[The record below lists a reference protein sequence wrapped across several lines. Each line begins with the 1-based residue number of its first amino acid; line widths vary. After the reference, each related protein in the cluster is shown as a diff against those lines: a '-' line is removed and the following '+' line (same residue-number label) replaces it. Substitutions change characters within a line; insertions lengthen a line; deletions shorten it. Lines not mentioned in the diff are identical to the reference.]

1 MAKTFYG
8 YAEREAGSY
17 VDWSQIGKDITDM
30 LQEEVVRRETLKKEL
45 ADASTAYGET
55 LANAPTG
62 LHEGAND
69 AIISFADNAQQAR
82 LMQDR
87 LLKSGQLK
95 VKDYLLQRENLTQG
109 TKGIFNVAKNFQEKV
124 AYKVERMKNN
134 ESQYLEQYLF
144 ELTEGFGNFN
154 KAGIYIN
161 PTNFEVSA
169 AKKIQKTGPN
179 GEVYYEM
186 SNDPKDFLTTN
197 EMNNFIS
204 VDLNR
209 FDDTKAVEDLSNQ
222 VGARLQQD
230 YIYDK
235 GRKSFITRAI
245 SDASG
250 DVFRKMVEQGE
261 LTEDEI
267 NLVNRFRGQVDKE
280 FDSWLSNPFNITSTL
295 TESLGEKFT
304 FVWKE
309 EDQKGNPN
317 AILLE
322 KDPNS
327 GFVKPV
333 FNTDE
338 GKAQIDKIKE
348 VWGERLRLRLDQ
360 NVTEVGKQETVRPRV
375 PETDAEKKQ
384 NKARQA
390 GDALKDVFIKD
401 LIYGDD
407 DQKERALRR
416 LKLYNSDIIDY
427 QFRTENGVKN
437 LYQIVPDAN
446 SATKEKAV
454 LFIEDF
460 NNRSPEEIGSTIIFS
475 ESAKVMNAK
484 NRENYTDAMAA
495 TGLGLSAAQQYHPN
509 ETQNRVWSAVGNPA
523 AGKSQVDYVSIDN
536 RTSAQQQY
544 ANFTGGMVYDKL
556 VKNST
561 KSSQKAADGFATA
574 YMTAPKGGTIDNNPM
589 NAKNLNLNSINKSNS
604 KLIHDD
610 STLLADNSELIE
622 FRLPPEI
629 GPSFVLP
636 VHSSYGFQSA
646 SKEIAK
652 IIDSK
657 IIEYRNDPGNTSP
670 ITLNDIKTQMGN
682 YGGNKDYFDK
692 FQTGYQNMLSA
703 GGQSIVKGPLASMR
717 AGATTKTP
725 FRPYDPTKDASMAD
739 YVAKKKAY
747 ENQ

>member
-204 VDLNR
+204 VDLDR
-209 FDDTKAVEDLSNQ
+209 FDDTKAVEDLSTQ

-250 DVFRKMVEQGE
+250 DVFQKMIDNKE
-261 LTEDEI
+261 LSREEI
-267 NLVNRFRGQVDKE
+267 NLVNRFRDQVEKE
-280 FDSWLSNPFNITSTL
+280 FDSWLSNPFNVTSTL

-338 GKAQIDKIKE
+338 GKEQIDKIKE

-360 NVTEVGKQETVRPRV
+360 SVTETGKQEISDFQREKYYRERADKKEQAKSFVKDWVESVAGGSDQSLATTASANVRNTLTYKGNQIVKVQKTTNAKGEPV
-375 PETDAEKKQ
+375 IQMKYKDEDSGSIIDLTDIPLSDKKAYIRAIRGFLPPDVSKEVSDKELEAMGLDVWKDGSN
-384 NKARQA
+384 NKAFNA
-390 GDALKDVFIKD
+390 YDLKS
-401 LIYGDD
+401 
-407 DQKERALRR
+407 R
-416 LKLYNSDIIDY
+416 
-427 QFRTENGVKN
+427 
-437 LYQIVPDAN
+437 
-446 SATKEKAV
+446 
-454 LFIEDF
+454 
-460 NNRSPEEIGSTIIFS
+460 IGISITDPST
-475 ESAKVMNAK
+475 M
-484 NRENYTDAMAA
+484 
-495 TGLGLSAAQQYHPN
+495 G
-509 ETQNRVWSAVGNPA
+509 
-523 AGKSQVDYVSIDN
+523 
-536 RTSAQQQY
+536 
-544 ANFTGGMVYDKL
+544 
-556 VKNST
+556 
-561 KSSQKAADGFATA
+561 
-574 YMTAPKGGTIDNNPM
+574 
-589 NAKNLNLNSINKSNS
+589 
-604 KLIHDD
+604 
-610 STLLADNSELIE
+610 IE
-622 FRLPPEI
+622 F
-629 GPSFVLP
+629 
-636 VHSSYGFQSA
+636 
-646 SKEIAK
+646 
-652 IIDSK
+652 
-657 IIEYRNDPGNTSP
+657 DP
-670 ITLNDIKTQMGN
+670 KT
-682 YGGNKDYFDK
+682 FE
-692 FQTGYQNMLSA
+692 
-703 GGQSIVKGPLASMR
+703 
-717 AGATTKTP
+717 TTKTAADAITEINSSGKGGILGTSNVEKRKVLVEVQNKQTAGVNEELQRIGENP
-725 FRPYDPTKDASMAD
+725 ISLTTNSDNQYGIFTNGNNQVRIEFGDTKGLPAAQNLFHSAILKYGSGVINENELRNEAEQFVKD
-739 YVAKKKAY
+739 YREAMVENLKKNPQTDGLIIIGDKPRSTNYLQTPDGLNELVNAMKGLATTTGGTTGGAMS
-747 ENQ
+747 EFN

>member
-204 VDLNR
+204 VDLDR
-209 FDDTKAVEDLSNQ
+209 FDDTKAVEDLSTQ

-250 DVFRKMVEQGE
+250 DVFQKMIDNKE
-261 LTEDEI
+261 LSREEI
-267 NLVNRFRGQVDKE
+267 NLVNRFRDQVEKE
-280 FDSWLSNPFNITSTL
+280 FDSWLSNPFNVTSTL

-338 GKAQIDKIKE
+338 GKEQIDKIKE

-360 NVTEVGKQETVRPRV
+360 SVAETGKQEISDFQREKYYRERADKKEQAKSFVKDWVESVAGGSDQSLATTASANVRNTLTYKGNQIVKVQKTTNAKGEPV
-375 PETDAEKKQ
+375 IQMKYKDEDSGSIIDLTDIPLSDKKAYIRAIRGFLPPDVSKEVSDKELEAMGLDVWKDGSN
-384 NKARQA
+384 NKAFNA
-390 GDALKDVFIKD
+390 YDLKS
-401 LIYGDD
+401 
-407 DQKERALRR
+407 R
-416 LKLYNSDIIDY
+416 
-427 QFRTENGVKN
+427 
-437 LYQIVPDAN
+437 
-446 SATKEKAV
+446 
-454 LFIEDF
+454 
-460 NNRSPEEIGSTIIFS
+460 IGISITDPST
-475 ESAKVMNAK
+475 M
-484 NRENYTDAMAA
+484 
-495 TGLGLSAAQQYHPN
+495 G
-509 ETQNRVWSAVGNPA
+509 
-523 AGKSQVDYVSIDN
+523 
-536 RTSAQQQY
+536 
-544 ANFTGGMVYDKL
+544 
-556 VKNST
+556 
-561 KSSQKAADGFATA
+561 
-574 YMTAPKGGTIDNNPM
+574 
-589 NAKNLNLNSINKSNS
+589 
-604 KLIHDD
+604 
-610 STLLADNSELIE
+610 IE
-622 FRLPPEI
+622 F
-629 GPSFVLP
+629 
-636 VHSSYGFQSA
+636 
-646 SKEIAK
+646 
-652 IIDSK
+652 
-657 IIEYRNDPGNTSP
+657 DP
-670 ITLNDIKTQMGN
+670 KT
-682 YGGNKDYFDK
+682 FE
-692 FQTGYQNMLSA
+692 
-703 GGQSIVKGPLASMR
+703 
-717 AGATTKTP
+717 TTKTAADAITEINSSGKGGILGTSNVEKRKVLVEVQNKQTAGVNEELQRIGENP
-725 FRPYDPTKDASMAD
+725 ISLTTNSDNQYGIFTNGNNQVRIEFGDTKGLPAAQNLFHSAILKYGSGVINENELRNEAEQFVKD
-739 YVAKKKAY
+739 YREAMVENLKKNPQTDGLIIIGDKPRSTNYLQTPDGLNELVNAMKGLATTTGGTTGGAMS
-747 ENQ
+747 EFN

>member
-45 ADASTAYGET
+45 ADASTAYGEV
-55 LANAPTG
+55 LSNAPTG

-124 AYKVERMKNN
+124 DYKVERMKNN

-169 AKKIQKTGPN
+169 AKKVQKTGPN

-204 VDLNR
+204 VDLDR
-209 FDDTKAVEDLSNQ
+209 FDDTKAVEDLSSQ

-250 DVFRKMVEQGE
+250 DVFQKMVEKGE

-280 FDSWLSNPFNITSTL
+280 FDSWLSNPFNVTSTL

-360 NVTEVGKQETVRPRV
+360 EVKEVGKQEIVKVPTPDPDRRKQNAFERRVQPKSRDIQKYMYGTDEEKIEALTSMADWNDEVKQYRHNSTGDLVADVYVDEKRDQTKEVMVFRDPLNPDKAPEDLLREAVNSNTLNYFSESERQYLNEGIESFAVDGWGAYGLDKKRLRGLGEVIATVQEEGMDTPTVLDVEGAAKTLNYESSKTRQIYDEAGEVTQGAEGVYREV
-375 PETDAEKKQ
+375 AEKKSVNDPVDMIQALTLTYLGGQ
-384 NKARQA
+384 NTDEVPLRRPHKLSKGKPPIQLTPIKNADELFTE
-390 GDALKDVFIKD
+390 GVPKD
-401 LIYGDD
+401 LHAANIRYFYAYKATLDPRYGESFLMPVAEVYWDK
-407 DQKERALRR
+407 QPA
-416 LKLYNSDIIDY
+416 IM
-427 QFRTENGVKN
+427 Q
-437 LYQIVPDAN
+437 
-446 SATKEKAV
+446 
-454 LFIEDF
+454 FIED
-460 NNRSPEEIGSTIIFS
+460 RKIAI
-475 ESAKVMNAK
+475 
-484 NRENYTDAMAA
+484 D
-495 TGLGLSAAQQYHPN
+495 
-509 ETQNRVWSAVGNPA
+509 
-523 AGKSQVDYVSIDN
+523 AGKSNKKITKEEIASFLKDAGDIRYKGYGAEEYFRKYN
-536 RTSAQQQY
+536 RMGEAQQ
-544 ANFTGGMVYDKL
+544 T
-556 VKNST
+556 
-561 KSSQKAADGFATA
+561 
-574 YMTAPKGGTIDNNPM
+574 
-589 NAKNLNLNSINKSNS
+589 
-604 KLIHDD
+604 
-610 STLLADNSELIE
+610 
-622 FRLPPEI
+622 
-629 GPSFVLP
+629 
-636 VHSSYGFQSA
+636 QS
-646 SKEIAK
+646 
-652 IIDSK
+652 
-657 IIEYRNDPGNTSP
+657 
-670 ITLNDIKTQMGN
+670 
-682 YGGNKDYFDK
+682 
-692 FQTGYQNMLSA
+692 SA
-703 GGQSIVKGPLASMR
+703 GKSR
-717 AGATTKTP
+717 
-725 FRPYDPTKDASMAD
+725 
-739 YVAKKKAY
+739 
-747 ENQ
+747 

>member
-17 VDWSQIGKDITDM
+17 VDWSQIGKNITDM

-204 VDLNR
+204 VDLDR
-209 FDDTKAVEDLSNQ
+209 FDDTKAVEDLSTQ

-333 FNTDE
+333 FDTKE
-338 GKAQIDKIKE
+338 GKEQIDKIKE

-360 NVTEVGKQETVRPRV
+360 SVAETGKQEMVKPRV
-375 PETDAEKKQ
+375 PRTPEER
-384 NKARQA
+384 KARGVQE
-390 GDALKDVFIKD
+390 KINNSIFISD
-401 LIYGDD
+401 LIYGDQATKNEALEALKSYNRDKIKQYYFKEGRDANKNPVTNLVADVVDKTSQTGYSTQTIIPNFNQAEVGDIARSLIFD
-407 DQKERALRR
+407 DYTRILNEEDRKFYEDSMASVILNNFGDYGLDAMQVVAVGDPGGTKSTRTMAPSLPYSERKVAEPGKGTTADAQTVFLDQVNSSVGTDDSGELVTALSISYLQVPEGQDPDVVALNRSVKGLADMSTDDVEAF
-416 LKLYNSDIIDY
+416 LKQEGFTPKDIDY
-427 QFRTENGVKN
+427 NAVKIDLDTRYSEVPYIIIPTWKTTAKATNEIMKDLEKITMDIEEGVSNNKLTKDQIKQRFTQKN
-437 LYQIVPDAN
+437 WGKDDV
-446 SATKEKAV
+446 EW
-454 LFIEDF
+454 F
-460 NNRSPEEIGSTIIFS
+460 NI
-475 ESAKVMNAK
+475 
-484 NRENYTDAMAA
+484 Y
-495 TGLGLSAAQQYHPN
+495 
-509 ETQNRVWSAVGNPA
+509 NPA
-523 AGKSQVDYVSIDN
+523 AG
-536 RTSAQQQY
+536 TS
-544 ANFTGGMVYDKL
+544 T
-556 VKNST
+556 VK
-561 KSSQKAADGFATA
+561 
-574 YMTAPKGGTIDNNPM
+574 PKP
-589 NAKNLNLNSINKSNS
+589 K
-604 KLIHDD
+604 
-610 STLLADNSELIE
+610 
-622 FRLPPEI
+622 
-629 GPSFVLP
+629 
-636 VHSSYGFQSA
+636 
-646 SKEIAK
+646 
-652 IIDSK
+652 
-657 IIEYRNDPGNTSP
+657 
-670 ITLNDIKTQMGN
+670 
-682 YGGNKDYFDK
+682 
-692 FQTGYQNMLSA
+692 
-703 GGQSIVKGPLASMR
+703 
-717 AGATTKTP
+717 
-725 FRPYDPTKDASMAD
+725 PY
-739 YVAKKKAY
+739 
-747 ENQ
+747 

>member
-204 VDLNR
+204 VDLDR
-209 FDDTKAVEDLSNQ
+209 FDDTKAVEDLSTQ

-250 DVFRKMVEQGE
+250 DVFQKMIDNKE
-261 LTEDEI
+261 LSREEI
-267 NLVNRFRGQVDKE
+267 NLVNRFRDQVEKE

-338 GKAQIDKIKE
+338 GKEQIDKIKE

-360 NVTEVGKQETVRPRV
+360 SVTETGKQEISDFQREKYYRERADKKEQAKSFVKDWVESVAGGSDQSLATTASANVRNTLTYKGNQIVKVQKTTNAKGEPV
-375 PETDAEKKQ
+375 IQMKYKDEDSGSIIDLTDIPLSDKKAYIRAIRGFLPPDVSKEVSDKELEAMGLDVWKDGSN
-384 NKARQA
+384 NKAFNA
-390 GDALKDVFIKD
+390 YDLKS
-401 LIYGDD
+401 
-407 DQKERALRR
+407 R
-416 LKLYNSDIIDY
+416 
-427 QFRTENGVKN
+427 
-437 LYQIVPDAN
+437 
-446 SATKEKAV
+446 
-454 LFIEDF
+454 
-460 NNRSPEEIGSTIIFS
+460 IGISITDPST
-475 ESAKVMNAK
+475 M
-484 NRENYTDAMAA
+484 
-495 TGLGLSAAQQYHPN
+495 G
-509 ETQNRVWSAVGNPA
+509 
-523 AGKSQVDYVSIDN
+523 
-536 RTSAQQQY
+536 
-544 ANFTGGMVYDKL
+544 
-556 VKNST
+556 
-561 KSSQKAADGFATA
+561 
-574 YMTAPKGGTIDNNPM
+574 
-589 NAKNLNLNSINKSNS
+589 
-604 KLIHDD
+604 
-610 STLLADNSELIE
+610 IE
-622 FRLPPEI
+622 F
-629 GPSFVLP
+629 
-636 VHSSYGFQSA
+636 
-646 SKEIAK
+646 
-652 IIDSK
+652 
-657 IIEYRNDPGNTSP
+657 DP
-670 ITLNDIKTQMGN
+670 KT
-682 YGGNKDYFDK
+682 FE
-692 FQTGYQNMLSA
+692 
-703 GGQSIVKGPLASMR
+703 
-717 AGATTKTP
+717 TTKTAADAITEINSSGKGGILGTSNVEKRKVLVEVQNKQTAGVNEELQRIGENP
-725 FRPYDPTKDASMAD
+725 ISLTTNSDNQYGIFTNGNNQVRIEFGDTKGLPAAQNLFHSAILKYGSGVINENELRNEAEQFVKD
-739 YVAKKKAY
+739 YREAMVENLKKNPQTDGLIIIGDKPRSTNYLQTPDGLNELVNAMKGLATTTGGTTGGAMS
-747 ENQ
+747 EFN

>member
-204 VDLNR
+204 VDLDR
-209 FDDTKAVEDLSNQ
+209 FDDTKAVEDLSSQ

-250 DVFRKMVEQGE
+250 DVFQKMIDNKE
-261 LTEDEI
+261 LSREEI
-267 NLVNRFRGQVDKE
+267 NLVNRFRDQVEKE
-280 FDSWLSNPFNITSTL
+280 FDSWLSNPFNVTSTL

-338 GKAQIDKIKE
+338 GKEQIDKIKE

-360 NVTEVGKQETVRPRV
+360 SVTETGKQEISDFQREKYYRERADKKEQAKSFVKDWVESVAGGSDQSLATTASANVRNTLTYKGNQIVKVQKTTNAKGEPV
-375 PETDAEKKQ
+375 IQMKYKDEDSGSIIDLTDIPLSDKKAYIRAIRGFLPPDVSKEVSDKELEAMGLDVWKDGSN
-384 NKARQA
+384 NKAFNA
-390 GDALKDVFIKD
+390 YDLKS
-401 LIYGDD
+401 
-407 DQKERALRR
+407 R
-416 LKLYNSDIIDY
+416 
-427 QFRTENGVKN
+427 
-437 LYQIVPDAN
+437 
-446 SATKEKAV
+446 
-454 LFIEDF
+454 
-460 NNRSPEEIGSTIIFS
+460 IGISITDPST
-475 ESAKVMNAK
+475 M
-484 NRENYTDAMAA
+484 
-495 TGLGLSAAQQYHPN
+495 G
-509 ETQNRVWSAVGNPA
+509 
-523 AGKSQVDYVSIDN
+523 
-536 RTSAQQQY
+536 
-544 ANFTGGMVYDKL
+544 
-556 VKNST
+556 
-561 KSSQKAADGFATA
+561 
-574 YMTAPKGGTIDNNPM
+574 
-589 NAKNLNLNSINKSNS
+589 
-604 KLIHDD
+604 
-610 STLLADNSELIE
+610 IE
-622 FRLPPEI
+622 F
-629 GPSFVLP
+629 
-636 VHSSYGFQSA
+636 
-646 SKEIAK
+646 
-652 IIDSK
+652 
-657 IIEYRNDPGNTSP
+657 DP
-670 ITLNDIKTQMGN
+670 KT
-682 YGGNKDYFDK
+682 FE
-692 FQTGYQNMLSA
+692 
-703 GGQSIVKGPLASMR
+703 
-717 AGATTKTP
+717 TTKTAADAITEINSSGKGGILGTSNVEKRKVLVEVQNKQTAGVNEELQRIGENP
-725 FRPYDPTKDASMAD
+725 ISLTTNSDNQYGIFTNGNNQVRIEFGDTKGLPAAQNLFHSAILKYGSGVINENELRNEAEQFVKD
-739 YVAKKKAY
+739 YREAMVENLKKNPQTDGLIIIGDKPRSTNYLQTPDGLNELVNAMKGLATTTGGTTGGAMS
-747 ENQ
+747 EFN

>member
-204 VDLNR
+204 VDLDR
-209 FDDTKAVEDLSNQ
+209 FDDTKAVEDLSSQ

-250 DVFRKMVEQGE
+250 DVFQKMIDNKE
-261 LTEDEI
+261 LSREEI
-267 NLVNRFRGQVDKE
+267 NLVNRFRDQVEKE

-338 GKAQIDKIKE
+338 GKEQIDKIKE

-360 NVTEVGKQETVRPRV
+360 SVTETGKQEISDFQREKYYRERADKKEQAKSFVKDWVESVAGGSDQSLATTASANVRNTLTYKGNQIVKVQKTTNAKGEPV
-375 PETDAEKKQ
+375 IQMKYKDEDSGSIIDLTDIPLSDKKAYIRAIRGFLPPDVSKEVSDKELEAMGLDVWKDGSN
-384 NKARQA
+384 NKAFNA
-390 GDALKDVFIKD
+390 YDLKS
-401 LIYGDD
+401 
-407 DQKERALRR
+407 R
-416 LKLYNSDIIDY
+416 
-427 QFRTENGVKN
+427 
-437 LYQIVPDAN
+437 
-446 SATKEKAV
+446 
-454 LFIEDF
+454 
-460 NNRSPEEIGSTIIFS
+460 IGISITDPST
-475 ESAKVMNAK
+475 M
-484 NRENYTDAMAA
+484 
-495 TGLGLSAAQQYHPN
+495 G
-509 ETQNRVWSAVGNPA
+509 
-523 AGKSQVDYVSIDN
+523 
-536 RTSAQQQY
+536 
-544 ANFTGGMVYDKL
+544 
-556 VKNST
+556 
-561 KSSQKAADGFATA
+561 
-574 YMTAPKGGTIDNNPM
+574 
-589 NAKNLNLNSINKSNS
+589 
-604 KLIHDD
+604 
-610 STLLADNSELIE
+610 IE
-622 FRLPPEI
+622 F
-629 GPSFVLP
+629 
-636 VHSSYGFQSA
+636 
-646 SKEIAK
+646 
-652 IIDSK
+652 
-657 IIEYRNDPGNTSP
+657 DP
-670 ITLNDIKTQMGN
+670 KT
-682 YGGNKDYFDK
+682 FE
-692 FQTGYQNMLSA
+692 
-703 GGQSIVKGPLASMR
+703 
-717 AGATTKTP
+717 TTKTAADAITEINSSGKGGILGTSNVEKRKVLVEVQNKQTAGVNEELQRIGENP
-725 FRPYDPTKDASMAD
+725 ISLTTNSDNQYGIFTNGNNQVRIEFGDTKGLPAAQNLFHSAILKYGSGVINENELRNEAEQFVKD
-739 YVAKKKAY
+739 YREAMVENLKKNPQTDGLIIIGDKPRSTNYLQTPDGLNELVNAMKGLATTTGGTTGGAMS
-747 ENQ
+747 EFN